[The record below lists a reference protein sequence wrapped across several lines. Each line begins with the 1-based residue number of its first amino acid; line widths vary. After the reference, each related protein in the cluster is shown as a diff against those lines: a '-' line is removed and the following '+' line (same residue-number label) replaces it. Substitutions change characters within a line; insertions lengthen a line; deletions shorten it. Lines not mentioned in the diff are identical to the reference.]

1 MGGVRVQSPYK
12 LLMGCT
18 GAKSTYQG
26 SVHAYSSQV
35 GRELENI
42 LARAEKRE
50 KEVPTILKIALLE
63 RIAEDWQRNQAD
75 K

>member
-26 SVHAYSSQV
+26 SIHAYSSQV
-35 GRELENI
+35 GRELENH
-42 LARAEKRE
+42 ATPR
-50 KEVPTILKIALLE
+50 
-63 RIAEDWQRNQAD
+63 
-75 K
+75 

>member
-26 SVHAYSSQV
+26 SVHAYSSKV
-35 GRELENI
+35 GRELENH
-42 LARAEKRE
+42 ATPR
-50 KEVPTILKIALLE
+50 
-63 RIAEDWQRNQAD
+63 
-75 K
+75 

>member
-1 MGGVRVQSPYK
+1 MYSTTPAAGQPPGATKTAMLTMGGVRVQSPYK

-35 GRELENI
+35 GRELENH
-42 LARAEKRE
+42 ATPR
-50 KEVPTILKIALLE
+50 
-63 RIAEDWQRNQAD
+63 
-75 K
+75 